1 LKENLIKEMKE
12 SFSTFENAREEYILQ
27 RGIQREIIVELL
39 KGEAYSVT
47 DGGTAGSGLKNYR
60 SNINKLVPPHDL
72 RHHKWIE
79 AEKEGIGFLISL
91 NPMDT
96 DPGSGNIHHLYDRI
110 GVQAY
115 IEENTEKSTRTS
127 MIITPLSLPMDE
139 EKCKKLLKIIDR
151 LRKMLVYY
159 RDTDI

>member
-1 LKENLIKEMKE
+1 MKENLIKEMKE

-60 SNINKLVPPHDL
+60 SNINKLDPPHDL